1 MRYEKGHK
9 EATRAR
15 IIEIASRRFR
25 AEGIEAVGVASLM
38 ADAGLTHGGF
48 YSHFPTKDALIA
60 AAVGDAMVRGDQR
73 LRSAA
78 KSEKIGLHGIIDF
91 YMGAEHRDHPERGC
105 AAAALASE
113 LPHHPLDTRLM
124 AAKTV
129 DDRIALIAEYLPD
142 TVLPEAKQDRAT
154 AIMSTMM
161 GALQLARL
169 ATDEATSQ
177 RFLTVGAQTARDIAD
192 ML

>member
-15 IIEIASRRFR
+15 IVEIASRRFR

-48 YSHFPTKDALIA
+48 YSHFKTKDALVA
-60 AAVGDAMVRGDQR
+60 AAVGHAMARGDDR
-73 LRSAA
+73 LRSIA
-78 KSEKIGLHGIIDF
+78 EKDSVGLDGIIDF
-91 YMGAEHRDHPERGC
+91 YLRVEHRDHPERGC

-113 LPHHPLDTRLM
+113 LPHHPPETRIV
-124 AAKTV
+124 AATSLE
-129 DDRIALIAEYLPD
+129 DRIALIAEYLPE
-142 TVLPEAKQDRAT
+142 TLSLETRRSRAT
-154 AIMSTMM
+154 AIMSVMM

-169 ATDEATSQ
+169 ATDEQESQ
-177 RFLTVGAQTARDIAD
+177 RFLTVGARTAHDIAEAS
-192 ML
+192 